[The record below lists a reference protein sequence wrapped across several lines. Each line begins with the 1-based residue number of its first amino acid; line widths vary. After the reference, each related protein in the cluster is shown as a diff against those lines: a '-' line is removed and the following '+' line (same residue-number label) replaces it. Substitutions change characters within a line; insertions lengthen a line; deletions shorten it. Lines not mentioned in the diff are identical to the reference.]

1 MVIRY
6 DAINPIPKVLEETM
20 INVSNTYVEVE
31 RSGVETAILPVG
43 AIEQHGPH
51 LPLSV
56 DWAIGEAIALRV
68 AEKLDAFL
76 MPGIAYGC
84 SQAHRGF
91 RGSVYISQETLGA
104 LVKDIAYSLIDQ
116 GFRRIAVLNAHGG
129 NLILKLA
136 VREINLSQDECKVIL
151 LFPTNEI
158 DDVRSKIL
166 DGGSS
171 DAHAGELE
179 TSLMLH
185 LAPSQVGNE
194 RVDHIPEG
202 VSETYFDYTL
212 LKELCPDGIWGRPT
226 LASAE
231 KGEKLMDAIV
241 ERAVVNIET
250 TFRNLGM

>member
-1 MVIRY
+1 ML
-6 DAINPIPKVLEETM
+6 D
-20 INVSNTYVEVE
+20 VSNSYVEIE
-31 RSGVETAILPVG
+31 RSAVDMAILPVG

-56 DWAIGEAIALRV
+56 DWVIGEAIAHRV

-84 SQAHRGF
+84 SQAHKGF
-91 RGSVYISQETLGA
+91 RGSVYISQATLGA
-104 LVKDIAYSLIDQ
+104 LLEDIAYSLIDQ
-116 GFRRIAVLNAHGG
+116 GFRRIVVINSHGG
-129 NLILKLA
+129 NLVLKLA
-136 VREINLSQDECKVIL
+136 VREINLSQDQCKVIL

-158 DDVRSKIL
+158 EPVRSKIL
-166 DGGSS
+166 EGGSS

-179 TSLMLH
+179 TSIMLH
-185 LAPSQVGNE
+185 LAPNQVSSE

-212 LKELCPDGIWGRPT
+212 LKELCPDGVWGRPS
-226 LASAE
+226 LATAE

-241 ERAVVNIET
+241 QRAVGNIET
-250 TFRNLGM
+250 TFKNLGV